1 MDNVH
6 QRIRLSLFPSV
17 SLFTV
22 VKSVFTSLKGKYYLN
37 NAPEKRT
44 SYILPDVYLDW
55 KLLSRSQRLSA
66 LTRNC
71 STLLF
76 LWCITNGY
84 YFETSS

>member
-44 SYILPDVYLDW
+44 SYILPDVYIF
-55 KLLSRSQRLSA
+55 RLEIAKS
-66 LTRNC
+66 
-71 STLLF
+71 
-76 LWCITNGY
+76 ITKVVRIN
-84 YFETSS
+84 

>member
-1 MDNVH
+1 MSTNVL
-6 QRIRLSLFPSV
+6 RLSLFPCV

-22 VKSVFTSLKGKYYLN
+22 VKSVFTSIKGKHYLN

-44 SYILPDVYLDW
+44 SYSLPDIYLDW
-55 KLLSRSQRLSA
+55 ELLSRSQRLSA

-76 LWCITNGY
+76 LECITNDY
-84 YFETSS
+84 CFETSS